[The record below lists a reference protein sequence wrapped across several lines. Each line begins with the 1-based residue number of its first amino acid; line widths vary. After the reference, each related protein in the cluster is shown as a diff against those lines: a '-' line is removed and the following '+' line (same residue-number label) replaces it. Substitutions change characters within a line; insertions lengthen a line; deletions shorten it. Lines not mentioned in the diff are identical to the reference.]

1 MQSVQ
6 NQVKNDVPQHCPT
19 KIFESSFPVSVP
31 QTEWSTSSYT
41 DCLCPLHQTYC
52 LYKHAQRSLGM
63 HHSFAF
69 CLPEVPASQIK
80 GKSCRLP
87 ALSIDSPATWY
98 NKIFQLTEAVSEEY
112 KKQLSYQVIDH
123 NGQLSLP

>member
-52 LYKHAQRSLGM
+52 LYKQRVSMHREALGCTTAL
-63 HHSFAF
+63 HSACQKSQLPKSKVKAVG
-69 CLPEVPASQIK
+69 CL
-80 GKSCRLP
+80 L
-87 ALSIDSPATWY
+87 
-98 NKIFQLTEAVSEEY
+98 
-112 KKQLSYQVIDH
+112 
-123 NGQLSLP
+123 